1 MAFVE
6 STHPLDFMLGMWYK
20 ILNYGPVAEI
30 VEPKRRS
37 FIVIEEYDI
46 PISRRPQKYCVYI
59 LAKRGKTSI
68 EASRSLAKRLGVPWV
83 STLGL
88 KDTDATTLQVLCL
101 PCPKNPPIIISGPGP
116 QWARFLGYTSRCPR
130 KGSNMGNCFII
141 VLKVLSRNL
150 SRALETIKISYLPA
164 YYAYQRFG
172 TRRPNTHLVG
182 IRLLK
187 VDHVSFIE
195 ELLIS
200 DYPTEGEKTR
210 YCRRTFWNDPKLC
223 RNLRFYEN
231 IVARRLKISMD
242 FLRSINKMITEMF
255 LSAVQAYIFNLYVSL
270 RIKRGYDYRV
280 KLSGERITDSG
291 VPLVYIPG
299 IGYKVGISGK
309 AYEILMDALE
319 YAGLSY
325 DDLADPPPGI
335 PRLRP
340 YWRPAFTR
348 VRGLSYMMHGD
359 NIVLRFCME
368 KGMYATLVLREIVD
382 VDKL

>member
-340 YWRPAFTR
+340 YWRPAFT
-348 VRGLSYMMHGD
+348 LSLIH
-359 NIVLRFCME
+359 I
-368 KGMYATLVLREIVD
+368 
-382 VDKL
+382 